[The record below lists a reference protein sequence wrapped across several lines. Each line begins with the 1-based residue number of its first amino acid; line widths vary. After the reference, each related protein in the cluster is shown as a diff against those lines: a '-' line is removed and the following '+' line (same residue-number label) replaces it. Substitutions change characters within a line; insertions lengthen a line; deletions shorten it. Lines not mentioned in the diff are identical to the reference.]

1 MGGIG
6 GKGKGARRRQ
16 RLLDNAKV
24 FDKKT
29 GTFKEPKVQLV
40 DGKVSGRR
48 C

>member
-16 RLLDNAKV
+16 KLVSEAKS

-29 GTFKEPKVQLV
+29 GTFRCVPLV
-40 DGKVSGRR
+40 VSVAKSSLDD
-48 C
+48 